1 MRKFLA
7 AQATRRCPKVHN
19 TPPNAQNTRQRPPF
33 TPPLESF
40 THSPEGSAS
49 LTYPRVFP
57 LDAELA
63 NAVSGRHKHL
73 VRSVWIAAAALGR
86 ANPLGHLT
94 ELQLPLADGHQ
105 EVHRHERASVQ
116 QWQDAPWQSLSLR
129 LDEQCCSLHL

>member
-1 MRKFLA
+1 M
-7 AQATRRCPKVHN
+7 HN
-19 TPPNAQNTRQRPPF
+19 TPPDAQNMRQTPPF
-33 TPPLESF
+33 TPPPESF

-63 NAVSGRHKHL
+63 NAVSGRQKHP

-94 ELQLPLADGHQ
+94 ELPLPLADGT
-105 EVHRHERASVQ
+105 RKCTATKGRPYSSGRTRPGRA
-116 QWQDAPWQSLSLR
+116 
-129 LDEQCCSLHL
+129 

>member
-1 MRKFLA
+1 MPQGTQHA
-7 AQATRRCPKVHN
+7 ARCPKHAPETPVH
-19 TPPNAQNTRQRPPF
+19 TTTRILHTQPRRLRL
-33 TPPLESF
+33 TYLPL
-40 THSPEGSAS
+40 
-49 LTYPRVFP
+49 YPRVFP

-63 NAVSGRHKHL
+63 NAVSGRQKHP

-116 QWQDAPWQSLSLR
+116 QWQDAPSLSLG